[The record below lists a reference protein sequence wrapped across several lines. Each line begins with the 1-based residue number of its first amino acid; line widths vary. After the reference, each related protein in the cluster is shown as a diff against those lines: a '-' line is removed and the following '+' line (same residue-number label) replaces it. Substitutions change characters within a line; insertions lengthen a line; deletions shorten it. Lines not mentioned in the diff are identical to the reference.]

1 MNRTS
6 SGRGCSSR
14 PRSAGPSSLTVPH
27 AGARVH
33 HHPQHV
39 GSPAG
44 YGGGGGEF
52 VHTPED
58 SYDEATLKGCV
69 DECEKLVRDFNTRV
83 AQYREK
89 LIGIADVSDSLH
101 FREDIRRKRR
111 KGLDA
116 ARNAKYKLFPHMR
129 GRLTKPDFQRLFI
142 QLTGCM
148 HLFIAEMRKSL
159 VLLSA
164 FPIDHVGMV
173 MMMEIAG
180 PSHDRRGGSHKGRE
194 LTVSEISDQLEE
206 SVILDGPMATS
217 EDLQLI
223 AKDMEEVRHML
234 SEVDLDEMIPRQRSP
249 DELTQV
255 TSIHRQSS
263 LVRLRRRMLCCC
275 SRPKHIKT

>member
-14 PRSAGPSSLTVPH
+14 PRSGGPTSLTVPH
-27 AGARVH
+27 GGAKVH

-39 GSPAG
+39 GSSAC

-52 VHTPED
+52 STPED
-58 SYDEATLKGCV
+58 SYDEATLKACV

-89 LIGIADVSDSLH
+89 LIGIADVSDCVH

-111 KGLDA
+111 KGLEA
-116 ARNAKYKLFPHMR
+116 AKSAKFKLFPHMR
-129 GRLTKPDFQRLFI
+129 GSLTKPDFQRLFI

-148 HLFIAEMRKSL
+148 HLFVAEMRKSL

-164 FPIDHVGMV
+164 FPIDQVGMV

-234 SEVDLDEMIPRQRSP
+234 CEVDLDEMIPRQRSP
-249 DELTQV
+249 DELTHV
-255 TSIHRQSS
+255 TSVHRQSS
-263 LVRLRRRMLCCC
+263 LIRLRRHILCCC
-275 SRPKHIKT
+275 SRSKHIEP

>member
-1 MNRTS
+1 MNRTP
-6 SGRGCSSR
+6 SGRCSR
-14 PRSAGPSSLTVPH
+14 PRSGGHSALAVPH
-27 AGARVH
+27 GGAKVH
-33 HHPQHV
+33 HQQRC
-39 GSPAG
+39 GSSTG
-44 YGGGGGEF
+44 YAGEF
-52 VHTPED
+52 VSTPED
-58 SYDEATLKGCV
+58 SYDEATLRACV

-89 LIGIADVSDSLH
+89 LIGIADVCDCVH

-116 ARNAKYKLFPHMR
+116 AKIAKFKLFPHMR
-129 GRLTKPDFQRLFI
+129 GSLTKPDFQRLFI

-164 FPIDHVGMV
+164 FPIDQIGMV
-173 MMMEIAG
+173 MMMDIAG
-180 PSHDRRGGSHKGRE
+180 PSDRRGGSNKGRE

-223 AKDMEEVRHML
+223 AKDMEEVRKML
-234 SEVDLDEMIPRQRSP
+234 REVDLDEMIPRQRSP
-249 DELTQV
+249 DDIV
-255 TSIHRQSS
+255 HVASIHHHSS
-263 LVRLRRRMLCCC
+263 LIRLRRRLFCCC
-275 SRPKHIKT
+275 GRSKHIQP